1 MAAEAIQMVDLR
13 RQYERLRAEI
23 EPAMHAV
30 LEQSAFIQG
39 PAVKAF
45 TAELSAYL
53 GGVPVVTCGNGT
65 DALQIALMALDLK
78 AGDEVIVPAFTYIA
92 AAEAALLLGLTPVL
106 VDVDPRTFNLDPNQL
121 EAALSVR
128 TKAIV
133 VVHLF
138 GQCADMEP
146 ILRWA
151 KQHQLKVIEDNAQSL
166 GATYRF
172 ADGAEA
178 PAGLIGDIGT
188 TSFFPSKPLACY
200 GDGGALFIK
209 DAALAERA
217 RRIATHGQQVKYHHA
232 IVGCNSRLD
241 TLQAA
246 VLRVKLAHLAEFT
259 AARQAVAA
267 RYDVAF
273 ATLPDVQIPWR
284 APYSTHVYHQYTVQV
299 PAEKR
304 TTWQAALKERGV
316 PSMVYYPLSLT
327 EQVVMQGKA
336 RIVGECPVAQRL
348 SRSVLSLP
356 IHTEMRA
363 EEIETIIESVKAL
376 R

>member
-1 MAAEAIQMVDLR
+1 MGVEAIQMVDLR

-23 EPAMHAV
+23 DPAMRAV
-30 LEQSAFIQG
+30 VEGSAFING

-45 TAELSAYL
+45 AASLSAYL
-53 GGVPVVTCGNGT
+53 GGAQVVTCGNGT

-106 VDVDPRTFNLDPNQL
+106 VDVDPQSFNVDPAQL
-121 EAALSVR
+121 EAARSER

-138 GQCADMEP
+138 GQCADMAP
-146 ILRWA
+146 IVRWA
-151 KQHQLKVIEDNAQSL
+151 KQHQLRVIEDNAQSF
-166 GATYRF
+166 GATYRTAEG
-172 ADGAEA
+172 ADV
-178 PAGLIGDIGT
+178 PAGLMGDIGT

-200 GDGGALFIK
+200 GDGGALFTR

-217 RRIATHGQQVKYHHA
+217 RRIASHGQSVKYHHTL
-232 IVGCNSRLD
+232 VGCNSRLD

-246 VLRVKLAHLAEFT
+246 VLQVKLAHLAEFT
-259 AARQAVAA
+259 AARQTVAA
-267 RYDVAF
+267 RYDAAF
-273 ATLPDVQIPWR
+273 ATLPDVRIPWR
-284 APYSTHVYHQYTVQV
+284 APYSTHVYHQYTLQV
-299 PAEKR
+299 PADR
-304 TTWQAALKERGV
+304 RDAWQAALKAKGI
-316 PSMVYYPLSLT
+316 PSMIYYPLSLT

-336 RIVGECPVAQRL
+336 RVVGACPVARRL
-348 SRSVLSLP
+348 SRCVLSLP
-356 IHTEMRA
+356 IHTEMRE

>member
-1 MAAEAIQMVDLR
+1 MGAEAIQMVDLR

-23 EPAMHAV
+23 DPAMRAV
-30 LEQSAFIQG
+30 LEQSSFING

-53 GGVPVVTCGNGT
+53 GGAHVVTCGNGT

-78 AGDEVIVPAFTYIA
+78 AGDEIIVPAFTYIA

-106 VDVDPRTFNLDPNQL
+106 VDVDPRTFNLDPTQL
-121 EAALSVR
+121 EAALSER

-146 ILRWA
+146 ILCWA
-151 KQHQLKVIEDNAQSL
+151 KRHQLRVIEDNAQSL

-172 ADGAEA
+172 SDGHVEQ
-178 PAGLIGDIGT
+178 AGLMGDIGT

-200 GDGGALFIK
+200 GDGGALLTK
-209 DAALAERA
+209 EAALAERA
-217 RRIATHGQQVKYHHA
+217 RMMATHGQQVKYHHQ
-232 IVGCNSRLD
+232 IIGCNSRLD

-259 AARQAVAA
+259 AARQVVAA
-267 RYDVAF
+267 RYDTAF
-273 ATLPDVQIPWR
+273 AALSALQTPWR

-299 PAEKR
+299 QADKR
-304 TTWQAALKERGV
+304 EAWQAALKAQGV

-336 RIVGECPVAQRL
+336 RVVGECPVAQRL

-356 IHTEMRA
+356 IHTEMR
-363 EEIETIIESVKAL
+363 EKEIQTIIESVKAL
-376 R
+376 K